1 MTKLFHSIT
10 DKETERILKCSRSC
24 MKKYPAGTYVFE
36 QGGLPTRLFLLL
48 SGQVQICKDF
58 TSGKRDVLYLVEAG
72 NVFGEIFLF
81 GNRERYWYDA
91 VAVTDIA
98 VLEMPWDFFYHFCSN
113 ACDHHKQLTQ
123 NMLEI
128 LSENNFKI
136 TRKLHIVTTSSLRE
150 RIAIWLIDSMDEEE
164 NVELRMNR
172 EQLADFLGV
181 ARPSLSR
188 ELMRMQADGLI
199 QIQKE
204 NSHTEPAGAGAVPLG
219 TWSPVCGAA
228 FDAADPNLVSP
239 GHFSY
244 KKIFFT

>member
-1 MTKLFHSIT
+1 MNLENLETTKLFHSIT
-10 DKETERILKCSRSC
+10 EKETERILKCSKSG
-24 MKKYPAGTYVFE
+24 MKKYPAGAYIFE

-81 GNRERYWYDA
+81 GNREQYWYDA
-91 VAVTDIA
+91 VALTAVT

-150 RIAIWLIDSMDEEE
+150 RIAIWLIDSMDEKGA
-164 NVELRMNR
+164 VELRMNR

-199 QIQKE
+199 Q
-204 NSHTEPAGAGAVPLG
+204 
-219 TWSPVCGAA
+219 
-228 FDAADPNLVSP
+228 VSK
-239 GHFSY
+239 
-244 KKIFFT
+244 KKIVIADRQALELCL

>member
-1 MTKLFHSIT
+1 MADIETSKLFQAIAE
-10 DKETERILKCSRSC
+10 KERERILKCSKSR
-24 MKKYPAGTYVFE
+24 MKKYPVGTYIFE
-36 QGGLPTRLFLLL
+36 QGEMPSKLFLLL
-48 SGQVQICKDF
+48 EGQVQICKDF

-81 GNRERYWYDA
+81 GDRKHYWYDA
-91 VAVTDIA
+91 VAVSDVS

-136 TRKLHIVTTSSLRE
+136 TRKLHIVSTSSLRE
-150 RIAIWLIDSMDEEE
+150 RIAIWLIDAMNEEAV
-164 NVELRMNR
+164 VELHMNR

-188 ELMRMQADGLI
+188 ELMRMQKDGLI
-199 QIQKE
+199 EVGRKFIRVCDKE
-204 NSHTEPAGAGAVPLG
+204 AVEMLYGA
-219 TWSPVCGAA
+219 
-228 FDAADPNLVSP
+228 
-239 GHFSY
+239 
-244 KKIFFT
+244 

>member
-1 MTKLFHSIT
+1 MKELEKSKLFQAINE
-10 DKETERILKCSRSC
+10 KETERILKCSKSR
-24 MKKYPAGTYVFE
+24 MKKYPAGTYIFE
-36 QGGLPTRLFLLL
+36 QGGIPSRLFLLL
-48 SGQVQICKDF
+48 DGQVQICKDF

-81 GNRERYWYDA
+81 GDRKHYWYDA
-91 VAVTDIA
+91 VATEDVT

-150 RIAIWLIDSMDEEE
+150 RIAIWLIDSMDENA
-164 NVELRMNR
+164 NVSLHMNR

-188 ELMRMQADGLI
+188 ELMRMQKDGLI
-199 QIQKE
+199 EVERKMIKVKNKE
-204 NSHTEPAGAGAVPLG
+204 AVEMLYG
-219 TWSPVCGAA
+219 
-228 FDAADPNLVSP
+228 
-239 GHFSY
+239 
-244 KKIFFT
+244 

>member
-1 MTKLFHSIT
+1 MENLESSKLFQLIT
-10 DKETERILKCSRSC
+10 EEETQRILKCSKAR
-24 MKKYPAGTYVFE
+24 MRQHPAGTYIFE

-58 TSGKRDVLYLVEAG
+58 TSGKRDVLYLVEPG

-81 GNRERYWYDA
+81 GDRKKYWYDA
-91 VAVTDIA
+91 VAVTDVS

-128 LSENNFKI
+128 LSEDNFKI
-136 TRKLHIVTTSSLRE
+136 TRKLHIISTSSLRE
-150 RIAIWLIDSMDEEE
+150 RIAIWLIDSMNE
-164 NVELRMNR
+164 NSVVELRMNR

-188 ELMRMQADGLI
+188 ELMRMQKDGLI
-199 QIQKE
+199 EVSRKTIRICDRD
-204 NSHTEPAGAGAVPLG
+204 AVEMLY
-219 TWSPVCGAA
+219 C
-228 FDAADPNLVSP
+228 
-239 GHFSY
+239 
-244 KKIFFT
+244 

>member
-1 MTKLFHSIT
+1 MKNMENLESSKLFQLIT
-10 DKETERILKCSRSC
+10 EEETQRILKCSKAR
-24 MKKYPAGTYVFE
+24 MRQHPAGTYIFE

-58 TSGKRDVLYLVEAG
+58 TSGKRDVLYLVEPG

-81 GNRERYWYDA
+81 GDRKKYWYDA
-91 VAVTDIA
+91 VAVTDVS

-136 TRKLHIVTTSSLRE
+136 TRKLHIISTSSLRE
-150 RIAIWLIDSMDEEE
+150 RIAIWLIDSMNE
-164 NVELRMNR
+164 NSVVELRMNR

-188 ELMRMQADGLI
+188 ELMRMQKDGLI
-199 QIQKE
+199 EVSRKTIRICDRD
-204 NSHTEPAGAGAVPLG
+204 AVEMLYG
-219 TWSPVCGAA
+219 
-228 FDAADPNLVSP
+228 
-239 GHFSY
+239 
-244 KKIFFT
+244 

>member
-1 MTKLFHSIT
+1 MRQH
-10 DKETERILKCSRSC
+10 
-24 MKKYPAGTYVFE
+24 PAGTYIFE

-58 TSGKRDVLYLVEAG
+58 TSGKRDVLYLVEPG

-81 GNRERYWYDA
+81 GDRKKYWYDA
-91 VAVTDIA
+91 VAVTDVS

-128 LSENNFKI
+128 LSEDNFKI
-136 TRKLHIVTTSSLRE
+136 TRKLHIISTSSLRE
-150 RIAIWLIDSMDEEE
+150 RIAIWLIDSMNE
-164 NVELRMNR
+164 NSVVELRMNR

-188 ELMRMQADGLI
+188 ELMRMQKDGLI
-199 QIQKE
+199 EVSRKTIRICDRD
-204 NSHTEPAGAGAVPLG
+204 AVEMLYG
-219 TWSPVCGAA
+219 
-228 FDAADPNLVSP
+228 
-239 GHFSY
+239 
-244 KKIFFT
+244 

>member
-1 MTKLFHSIT
+1 MKNMENLESSKLFQLIT
-10 DKETERILKCSRSC
+10 EEETQRILKCSKAR
-24 MKKYPAGTYVFE
+24 MRQHPAGTYIFE

-58 TSGKRDVLYLVEAG
+58 TSGKRDVLYLVEPG

-81 GNRERYWYDA
+81 GDRKKYWYDA
-91 VAVTDIA
+91 VAVTDVS

-128 LSENNFKI
+128 LSEDNFKI
-136 TRKLHIVTTSSLRE
+136 TRKLHIISTSSLRE
-150 RIAIWLIDSMDEEE
+150 RIAIWLIDSMNE
-164 NVELRMNR
+164 NSVVELRMNR

-188 ELMRMQADGLI
+188 ELMRMQKDRLI
-199 QIQKE
+199 EVSRKTIRICDRD
-204 NSHTEPAGAGAVPLG
+204 AVEMLYG
-219 TWSPVCGAA
+219 
-228 FDAADPNLVSP
+228 
-239 GHFSY
+239 
-244 KKIFFT
+244 

>member
-24 MKKYPAGTYVFE
+24 MKKYPAGTYIFE

-136 TRKLHIVTTSSLRE
+136 TRNLHIVTTSSLRE

-199 QIQKE
+199 Q
-204 NSHTEPAGAGAVPLG
+204 
-219 TWSPVCGAA
+219 
-228 FDAADPNLVSP
+228 VSK
-239 GHFSY
+239 
-244 KKIFFT
+244 KKIAIRNRQALELCL

>member
-1 MTKLFHSIT
+1 MENLESSKLFQMIT
-10 DKETERILKCSRSC
+10 EEETRRILKCSRAR
-24 MKKYPAGTYVFE
+24 MRQRPAGTYIFE

-81 GNRERYWYDA
+81 GDRKKYWYDA
-91 VAVTDIA
+91 VAVTDVS

-128 LSENNFKI
+128 LSEDNFKI
-136 TRKLHIVTTSSLRE
+136 TRKLHIISTSSLRE
-150 RIAIWLIDSMDEEE
+150 RIAIWLIDSMNE
-164 NVELRMNR
+164 NSVVELRMNR

-188 ELMRMQADGLI
+188 ELMRMQKDGLI
-199 QIQKE
+199 EVSRKTIRICDRD
-204 NSHTEPAGAGAVPLG
+204 AVEMLYG
-219 TWSPVCGAA
+219 
-228 FDAADPNLVSP
+228 
-239 GHFSY
+239 
-244 KKIFFT
+244 

>member
-1 MTKLFHSIT
+1 
-10 DKETERILKCSRSC
+10 
-24 MKKYPAGTYVFE
+24 MKKYPAGTYIFE

-150 RIAIWLIDSMDEEE
+150 RIAIWLIDSRDEEE

-199 QIQKE
+199 Q
-204 NSHTEPAGAGAVPLG
+204 
-219 TWSPVCGAA
+219 
-228 FDAADPNLVSP
+228 VSK
-239 GHFSY
+239 
-244 KKIFFT
+244 KKIAIRNRQALELCL

>member
-1 MTKLFHSIT
+1 MENLESSKLFQLINDT
-10 DKETERILKCSRSC
+10 ETERILKCSKSG
-24 MKKYPAGTYVFE
+24 MKKYPAGTYIFE

-58 TSGKRDVLYLVEAG
+58 TSGKRDVLYLVEPG

-81 GNRERYWYDA
+81 GDRKKYWYDA
-91 VAVTDIA
+91 VAVTDVS

-128 LSENNFKI
+128 LSEDNFKM
-136 TRKLHIVTTSSLRE
+136 TRKLHIISTSSLRE
-150 RIAIWLIDSMDEEE
+150 RIAIWLIDSMNE
-164 NVELRMNR
+164 NSVVELRMNR

-188 ELMRMQADGLI
+188 ELMRMQKDGLI
-199 QIQKE
+199 EVSRKAIRICDRD
-204 NSHTEPAGAGAVPLG
+204 AVEMLYG
-219 TWSPVCGAA
+219 
-228 FDAADPNLVSP
+228 
-239 GHFSY
+239 
-244 KKIFFT
+244 

>member
-1 MTKLFHSIT
+1 MENLESSKLFQLIT
-10 DKETERILKCSRSC
+10 EEETQRILKCSKAR
-24 MKKYPAGTYVFE
+24 MRQHPAGTYIFE

-58 TSGKRDVLYLVEAG
+58 TSGKRDVLYLVEPG

-81 GNRERYWYDA
+81 GDRKRYWYDA
-91 VAVTDIA
+91 VAVTDVS

-128 LSENNFKI
+128 LSEDNFKI
-136 TRKLHIVTTSSLRE
+136 TRKLHIISTSSLRE
-150 RIAIWLIDSMDEEE
+150 RIAIWLIDSMNE
-164 NVELRMNR
+164 NSVVELRMNR

-188 ELMRMQADGLI
+188 ELMRMQKDGLI
-199 QIQKE
+199 EVSRKTIRICDRD
-204 NSHTEPAGAGAVPLG
+204 AVEMLYG
-219 TWSPVCGAA
+219 
-228 FDAADPNLVSP
+228 
-239 GHFSY
+239 
-244 KKIFFT
+244 

>member
-1 MTKLFHSIT
+1 MAERSYREMDMESLESSKLFQLIT
-10 DKETERILKCSRSC
+10 EEETQRILKCSKAR
-24 MKKYPAGTYVFE
+24 MRQHPAGTYIFE

-58 TSGKRDVLYLVEAG
+58 TSGKRDVLYLVEPG

-81 GNRERYWYDA
+81 GDRKKYWYDA
-91 VAVTDIA
+91 VAVTDVS

-128 LSENNFKI
+128 LSEDNFKI
-136 TRKLHIVTTSSLRE
+136 TRKLHIISTSSLRE
-150 RIAIWLIDSMDEEE
+150 RIAIWLIDSMNE
-164 NVELRMNR
+164 NSVVELRMNR

-188 ELMRMQADGLI
+188 ELMRMQKDGLI
-199 QIQKE
+199 EVSRKTIRICDRD
-204 NSHTEPAGAGAVPLG
+204 AVEMLYG
-219 TWSPVCGAA
+219 
-228 FDAADPNLVSP
+228 
-239 GHFSY
+239 
-244 KKIFFT
+244 